1 MNSIAIIPARGG
13 SKGIYRKNIIKIG
26 NIPLI
31 GFTIMAAK
39 KSKYLNEII
48 VSTDDKEIME
58 ISKKYGADT
67 PFLRPNNISCDE
79 TSMIEVLKHAL
90 IFLKQSI
97 PKIDAVVLLQPTS
110 PLRNEKHIDEA
121 IDLFFRSKA
130 SSVVSVVE
138 VPHQYNPHSVLYL
151 NNKGELVCNSKKNF
165 TRRQDKPKFYA
176 RNGPAILVIDPN
188 TIINNDLYG
197 SKSIPY
203 FMNMDDSLDIDTIS
217 DLEIFKRRIE
227 K

>member
-13 SKGIYRKNIIKIG
+13 SKGIHRKNIVMIG

-39 KSKYLNEII
+39 KSKYLSKVI
-48 VSTDDKEIME
+48 VSTDDQEIME
-58 ISKKYGADT
+58 ISNKYGAET
-67 PFLRPNNISCDE
+67 PFLRPDSISCDK
-79 TSMIEVLKHAL
+79 TRMIEVLKHSL
-90 IFLKQSI
+90 IFLKQSNT
-97 PKIDAVVLLQPTS
+97 KIDAIVLLQPTS

-121 IDLFFRSKA
+121 INLFFRSKA
-130 SSVVSVVE
+130 TSVVSVVE
-138 VPHQYNPHSVLYL
+138 VPHQYNPHSILFL
-151 NNKGELVCNSKKNF
+151 NNKGELVRNSKRDF

-188 TIINNDLYG
+188 TLINNDLYG

-217 DLEIFKRRIE
+217 DLESFKRRIE